1 MEFEGSVSSLSGR
14 CPEVTFK
21 VRNYTVVTD
30 RSTDY
35 SKKSDCG
42 DVKNG
47 RGVNVAG
54 VTQSNGTVR
63 ATKIGVNRDDNDN
76 NNQ

>member
-1 MEFEGSVSSLSGR
+1 VEFDGSVSNLSGR
-14 CPEVTFK
+14 CPELTFK
-21 VRNYTVVTD
+21 VRSYTVVTD

-47 RGVNVAG
+47 REVNVAG
-54 VTQSNGTVR
+54 VIQSNGTVR

-76 NNQ
+76 NH